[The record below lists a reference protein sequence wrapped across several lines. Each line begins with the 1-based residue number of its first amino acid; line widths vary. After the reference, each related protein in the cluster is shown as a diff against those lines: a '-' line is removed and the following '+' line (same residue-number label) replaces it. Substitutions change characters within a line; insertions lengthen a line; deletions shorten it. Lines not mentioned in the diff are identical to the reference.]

1 MTAILAIEDTQDM
14 EEVITLPTDF
24 FSKLYIENASMAGF
38 QPGEQ
43 VRLKDLLYGMLLPSG
58 AECCLAFCER
68 IAGSEEAFVRLMNQ
82 KAGELGLE
90 NTHFCNSTGLHDS
103 EHYSTV
109 KDISALLQYALK
121 NETFRAA
128 FTSSQY
134 STLPSE
140 QHPKGF
146 TFYSTMFECMES
158 TKFTGGKIIGGK
170 TGYTKEAG
178 CWRIRGVRQRFS
190 LQRPAC
196 RILLL

>member
-1 MTAILAIEDTQDM
+1 
-14 EEVITLPTDF
+14 
-24 FSKLYIENASMAGF
+24 
-38 QPGEQ
+38 
-43 VRLKDLLYGMLLPSG
+43 
-58 AECCLAFCER
+58 
-68 IAGSEEAFVRLMNQ
+68 MNQ
-82 KAGELGLE
+82 KAGELGVE

-146 TFYSTMFECMES
+146 TFYSTMFECLES
-158 TKFTGGKIIGGK
+158 RKFTGGKIIGGK

-196 RILLL
+196 RILPLWRMLISRGSPDRWRTFAWGRKKYIYLMPSHTPSLMKSEWRQYHFFNQNEIILFFAAPVF